1 MRRAAFDMLCFLG
14 GNMSH
19 APLASLNAVRKRF
32 GKITALDGLDLSV
45 RQGELLA
52 LLGPNGAGKST
63 AIALLLGLQ
72 RPDEGSATLFGQ
84 DPQEVEARRRIGIM
98 MQEVALS
105 PVMRAREFL
114 TQVASY
120 YPTPYDVQA
129 VIQRLGLEKVADRTY
144 KDLSGGQKRQVQFAM
159 AIVGRPELLFLD
171 EPSVG
176 LDTNARAALW
186 QVVRDLIHEGCSIVL
201 TTHYLEEAEALA
213 NRVAVVAHG
222 RLVAGGSVD
231 EIRAHVS
238 RKTIQCRSSLA
249 LAQMQSW
256 PEVVQLSDDGGR
268 QSIVTR
274 DAEAVLRRLL
284 GADANVCDI
293 EVRRAG
299 LAEAFT
305 ELTTTAGA
313 TAEART

>member
-1 MRRAAFDMLCFLG
+1 MG
-14 GNMSH
+14 EHMSQT
-19 APLASLNAVRKRF
+19 PLATLSAVRKRF
-32 GKITALDGLDLSV
+32 GKITALDGLDLAV
-45 RQGELLA
+45 TRGELLA

-63 AIALLLGLQ
+63 AISLLLGLQ

-84 DPQEVEARRRIGIM
+84 DPQEVSARRRIGIM

-105 PVMRAREFL
+105 PVMRPREFL

-120 YPTPYDVQA
+120 YPTPYEVQS

-176 LDTNARAALW
+176 MDTNARAALW

-213 NRVAVVAHG
+213 DRVAVVAHG

-249 LAQMQSW
+249 RTQFQSW
-256 PEVVQLSDDGGR
+256 PEVLDVNEESGR
-268 QSIVTR
+268 QTIVTR

-284 GADANVCDI
+284 AADAEVRDI

-305 ELTTTAGA
+305 ELTAAA
-313 TAEART
+313 TASEGK

>member
-1 MRRAAFDMLCFLG
+1 
-14 GNMSH
+14 MSPV
-19 APLASLNAVRKRF
+19 PLASLSAVRKRF

-45 RQGELLA
+45 NRGELLA
-52 LLGPNGAGKST
+52 LLGPNGAGKTT

-72 RPDEGSATLFGQ
+72 RPDDGSATLFGQ
-84 DPQEVEARRRIGIM
+84 DPQEIDARRRIGIM

-105 PVMRAREFL
+105 PVMRPREFL

-120 YPTPYDVQA
+120 YPTPYEVQT
-129 VIQRLGLEKVADRTY
+129 VIKRLSLESVADRTY

-213 NRVAVVAHG
+213 DRVAVVAHG
-222 RLVAGGSVD
+222 RLVAGGTVD

-238 RKTIQCRSSLA
+238 RKSVYCKSTLDAAAIRA
-249 LAQMQSW
+249 W
-256 PEVVQLSDDGGR
+256 PEVLELVNTSGR
-268 QSIVTR
+268 QQIVTR

-284 GADANVCDI
+284 NGDPDVRDI

-299 LAEAFT
+299 LAEAFS
-305 ELTTTAGA
+305 ELTNAA
-313 TAEART
+313 NSNAEVKS